1 MKKIVLGLVA
11 FVGMLLLPSV
21 GLACSCTLDIALL
34 RKPEDQQIKIARK
47 RAKAVF
53 LGQVVDIS
61 IDENTKSYRARIKI
75 QRSWKNIG
83 VDELIVNG
91 TTMCCI
97 CEYVFHVGET
107 YLVYANDY
115 DRQGNEYG
123 TSICTRTVPLLEAE
137 KDLRVLGKGRV
148 HDRRQAAS
156 SR

>member
-1 MKKIVLGLVA
+1 
-11 FVGMLLLPSV
+11 MLLLPSV

-34 RKPEDQQIKIARK
+34 RKAEDQQIKIARK

-53 LGQVVDIS
+53 LGQVIDTS
-61 IDENTKSYRARIKI
+61 IDEKTKGYRARIKI
-75 QRSWKNIG
+75 QRSWKNVG
-83 VDELIVNG
+83 VDEVIVSG

-115 DRQGNEYG
+115 DRKDNAYG
-123 TSICTRTVPLLEAE
+123 TSICTRTVPLAEAE
-137 KDLRVLGKGRV
+137 KDVRVLGKGRV
-148 HDRRQAAS
+148 HDRQTAS